1 MTKLAQPKKIN
12 MKIKHLCLLSY
23 LFIIM
28 ACHSQQSEGYEL
40 VPANQFAYLLKQ
52 NTNAQL
58 IDVRTPEEYSAQH
71 LDGAQNIDW
80 NGSDFDKKVSQLD
93 PKKPVFV
100 YCLSGGRSKKA
111 AQKLGEL
118 GFTSVIELNGGI
130 LKWNAA
136 GFAEPSTKIVGM
148 CSQEYEELLKSNPK
162 ILVNFYAEWCA
173 PCKKMAPYVL
183 QIQKEMAGKI
193 AIVRLNADEHKTL
206 LNQLK
211 IEELP
216 ALFYYDNQK
225 EVWKHSGFMS
235 ETELRAKLN

>member
-1 MTKLAQPKKIN
+1 MKLKY
-12 MKIKHLCLLSY
+12 LTFLLY
-23 LFIIM
+23 ITLIM
-28 ACHSQQSEGYEL
+28 ACHSQQASQVES
-40 VPANQFAYLLKQ
+40 VAANQFAYELKQ
-52 NTNAQL
+52 SPKPQL
-58 IDVRTPEEYSAQH
+58 LDVRTAEEYNSQH
-71 LDGAQNIDW
+71 IEGAQNLDW
-80 NGSDFDKKVSQLD
+80 NGSNFDSVVKDLD
-93 PKKPVFV
+93 QSKPVFV

-111 AQKLGEL
+111 AARLAEL
-118 GFTSVIELNGGI
+118 GFSKIVELNGGI

-136 GFAEPSTKIVGM
+136 GFAEPNSKIVGM
-148 CSQEYEELLKSNPK
+148 CSQEYEELVKANPK

-183 QIQKEMAGKI
+183 QIQKELIGKI
-193 AIVRLNADEHKTL
+193 ALVRLNADEHKTL
-206 LNQLK
+206 INQLK

>member
-1 MTKLAQPKKIN
+1 MKL
-12 MKIKHLCLLSY
+12 KHLCLLSY

-28 ACHSQQSEGYEL
+28 ACHSQQAGQIES
-40 VPANQFAYLLKQ
+40 VAANQFAYELKQ
-52 NTNAQL
+52 SAKPQL
-58 IDVRTPEEYSAQH
+58 LDVRTAEEYNSQH
-71 LDGAQNIDW
+71 IEGAQNIDW
-80 NGSDFDKKVSQLD
+80 NGENFNSAAKNLD
-93 PKKPVFV
+93 PSKPVYV
-100 YCLSGGRSKKA
+100 YCLSGGRSQKA
-111 AQKLGEL
+111 SARLAEL
-118 GFTSVIELNGGI
+118 GFSKIVELNGGI

-136 GFAEPSTKIVGM
+136 GFAEPNSKIVGM
-148 CSQEYEELLKSNPK
+148 CSQEYEELVKANPK

-173 PCKKMAPYVL
+173 PCKKMTPYVL

-206 LNQLK
+206 INHLK